1 MQICSSIYRKIQS
14 YSAIHTKRNHD
25 QYKHKEGFGRCS
37 CSDLCKHW
45 FAVMGDHGGLVTVQC
60 DGGVV
65 ERLLRVFQYVVQV
78 RDPALKYTSEVPR
91 HQGTT
96 NG

>member
-1 MQICSSIYRKIQS
+1 
-14 YSAIHTKRNHD
+14 
-25 QYKHKEGFGRCS
+25 
-37 CSDLCKHW
+37 
-45 FAVMGDHGGLVTVQC
+45 MGDHGGLVTVQC

-78 RDPALKYTSEVPR
+78 CDPALKYTPEVSR

-96 NG
+96 NGWK

>member
-1 MQICSSIYRKIQS
+1 
-14 YSAIHTKRNHD
+14 
-25 QYKHKEGFGRCS
+25 
-37 CSDLCKHW
+37 
-45 FAVMGDHGGLVTVQC
+45 MGDHGGLVTVQC

-65 ERLLRVFQYVVQV
+65 ERLFRVFQYVVQV